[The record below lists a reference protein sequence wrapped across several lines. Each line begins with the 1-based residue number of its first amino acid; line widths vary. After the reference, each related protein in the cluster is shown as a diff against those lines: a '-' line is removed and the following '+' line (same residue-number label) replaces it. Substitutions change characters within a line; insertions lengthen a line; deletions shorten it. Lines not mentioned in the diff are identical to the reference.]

1 MNNVLMVVRFAVAA
15 MLVAV
20 AGCSSSGSNISDGR
34 VVVVDANID
43 ATSSDGRAQPPD
55 AMAITVDAQPQVVD
69 APRAVPDAAFAA
81 PDAQRNSTDAP
92 VVVADARQNSS
103 DAAVVVA
110 DARRNSSDATVVL
123 ADARRN
129 SSDATSPIDDAA
141 PLPVDAAPLPVDAA
155 TPRPDARAAL
165 ADARP
170 TTPDASGLAIDATAS
185 PADALSQV
193 CGDGVVEGDEQCDD
207 GNSND
212 FDSCTNDCTLP
223 PTVTLIS
230 RSTAGDIG
238 DSNSGVMEGP
248 VFSQLSTDGRFV
260 AFSSLADNLT
270 PNSVANEDEIFVRDT
285 QNGTTTLVSVDSSGN
300 PGDSDSYYPSMSAD
314 GRFVAFQSNADNLVA
329 NDTNGNSDVFVHD
342 NVLGT
347 TAMVSVD
354 SNGVQG
360 DNASYA
366 PFISANG
373 RYVVFMSV
381 ADNLSPN
388 DDNASA
394 DVFVRDLQANITTV
408 ASVGDDGALGDSDSE
423 FPTISADGR
432 FVAFLS
438 NADDLVLNDTN
449 GAADAFVR
457 DMAFSVTTLVTVN
470 TSGVSSDGGSGFYPP
485 TISADGRFVA
495 FGSAGDDLVLND
507 SNGAFDVFVRDLAA
521 GTTTLIS
528 VAANG
533 EQGDADSNDAHISS
547 DGRFVAFESSAD
559 NLVDDDNNGVSDIF
573 LYDML
578 VGSLTLVSTDANGV
592 ESDGTSFAPSFS
604 ADDQFLTFTSIAD
617 NLVADDSNGSFDVFR
632 SSNFPQ
638 QGVLARTDGAKTTET
653 GGQVHISIQLGTQPT
668 ADVGVAFAVSD
679 PTQATLSTTS
689 LVFTNANWNIAQTVT
704 VTGVNNGLLGGQ
716 AGYAI
721 NFSAAVS
728 GDPIYS
734 GMATPSINL
743 VNVNDDI
750 QRVSQSNGFGPPALS
765 ADGRFVAYSDG
776 TNVFVYDIQN
786 AAFTYQA
793 PGVGFPPALSAD
805 GRFVAYKEPGT
816 AGTGLV
822 VVDTV
827 VSQTPTLVS
836 FDLNDE
842 VDSSASEPAISADGR
857 YVAFT
862 SSADNLVAND
872 GNGHSDV
879 FVRDMEFGTTTLVS
893 IDSTNSHSG
902 DQSSDFP
909 SISADGRYVAF
920 ESSADNLVDGDT
932 NNHQDAFVRD
942 TLTGTTTLVSVSS
955 DGVVGNQTSYYASI
969 SASGQFVA
977 FNSDAT
983 NLITDDTNGFTDVFV
998 YDMATATTTR
1008 VSVDSAGD
1016 QSNQI
1021 SYYIIPPSMSGDGRF
1036 VAFCAFASNLVAND
1050 TNGFYDIF
1058 VHDRTTGT
1066 TRRVDVDINGHQS
1079 NGNSFNPSL
1088 STDGRYIAF
1097 SSQAFNL
1104 VPDVTS
1110 GQDDDYVVGN
1120 PF

>member
-300 PGDSDSYYPSMSAD
+300 PGDSDSYYPSM
-314 GRFVAFQSNADNLVA
+314 
-329 NDTNGNSDVFVHD
+329 
-342 NVLGT
+342 
-347 TAMVSVD
+347 
-354 SNGVQG
+354 
-360 DNASYA
+360 
-366 PFISANG
+366 
-373 RYVVFMSV
+373 
-381 ADNLSPN
+381 
-388 DDNASA
+388 
-394 DVFVRDLQANITTV
+394 
-408 ASVGDDGALGDSDSE
+408 
-423 FPTISADGR
+423 SADGR